1 MGPELPAGMELPDG
15 GFDRPP
21 EGGPVNVGPTLAAGT
36 TLPPEGVEGALTDG
50 DGDIV
55 VAGP

>member
-1 MGPELPAGMELPDG
+1 MELPDG
-15 GFDRPP
+15 GFDRPL

-36 TLPPEGVEGALTDG
+36 TLPPEGDEGALTDG